1 LGGTFLWIELK
12 LRMTISNPRRSRMN
26 VGFIQNQNGRQA
38 VLDIATYICALRM
51 QKSNGY
57 CYSA

>member
-1 LGGTFLWIELK
+1 LIELK